1 MQIEIKDHIFREYD
15 IRGKFGTDITQDTA
29 ELLAKAFCYY
39 LGQKTG
45 KTNFK
50 VSIGMDARLSS
61 ETLRNGLALGLMSG
75 GASVVDIGLCPTPLQ
90 YFSLFADELDGGIM
104 ITGSHNPSE
113 YNGFK
118 ISVCQ
123 ETIYGD
129 EIQEIKKI
137 MKAFSDRGSTIV
149 ARIRGNLQNVDLIPH
164 YTDTILK
171 NFEGTLPASDL
182 KKPIKVVIDAGNG
195 TGGLV
200 APELLRQLGCE
211 VVELFCKPDG
221 KFPNH
226 HPDPTVEAN
235 LTALKA
241 EVAEQGADFGVGY
254 DGDSDRIGVIDE
266 KGSVVWGDQLMVI
279 FARAILAKSPGETI
293 VGEVKCSQTMY
304 DEIKKSGGKAVMWK
318 TGHSLIKSRMKEL
331 NAAMAG
337 EMSGHIFFA
346 DRYFGFDDAIYA
358 TCRLVEILAA
368 KRAENPDYAFSSL
381 LDGLAKTITTPE
393 IRVECPEQEKFEI
406 IESLKKVI
414 KEGVPG
420 PQIKELIDIDGVRVV
435 FEDGWGLVR
444 ASNTQPVLVMRFE
457 ATSET
462 LLEDYKGFMRAA
474 LGRAWPSGT
483 IQV

>member
-1 MQIEIKDHIFREYD
+1 MQIEVKDHIFREYD
-15 IRGKFGTDITQDTA
+15 IRGKFTEDITQDTA

-39 LGQKTG
+39 LGKKTG
-45 KTNFK
+45 KKNFR
-50 VSIGMDARLSS
+50 VSVGMDARLSS
-61 ETLRNGLALGLMSG
+61 ETLRNGLVLGLMSG
-75 GASVVDIGLCPTPLQ
+75 GASVIDIGLCPTPLQ
-90 YFSLFADELDGGIM
+90 YFSLFSDELDGGIM
-104 ITGSHNPSE
+104 ITGSHNPAE

-123 ETIYGD
+123 DTIHGE
-129 EIQEIKKI
+129 EIQVIKKI
-137 MKAFSDRGSTIV
+137 MQEFSARGSTIV
-149 ARIRGNLQNVDLIPH
+149 AKIKGTLRNVNTVSH

-171 NFEGTLPASDL
+171 NFEGTLPAPDL
-182 KKPIKVVIDAGNG
+182 KRPIKVVIDAGNG

-200 APELLRQLGCE
+200 APELLRKLGCE

-235 LTALKA
+235 LEALKA
-241 EVAEQGADFGVGY
+241 EVAEHGADFGVGY
-254 DGDSDRIGVIDE
+254 DGDSDRIGTVDENGKVI
-266 KGSVVWGDQLMVI
+266 WGDQLMVI
-279 FARAILAKSPGETI
+279 FARAILEKTPGETI

-304 DEIKKSGGKAVMWK
+304 DEIKKSGGKGVMWK
-318 TGHSLIKSRMKEL
+318 TGHSLIKARMKEL

-358 TCRLVEILAA
+358 TCRLVEILAQ
-368 KRAENPDYAFSSL
+368 KRAENPDFAFSSL
-381 LDGLAKTITTPE
+381 LDGVEETVTTPE

-420 PQIKELIDIDGVRVV
+420 PAIKELIDIDGVRVV
-435 FEDGWGLVR
+435 FEQGWALVR

-457 ATSET
+457 AKDES

>member
-1 MQIEIKDHIFREYD
+1 MQIEVKDHIFREYD
-15 IRGKFGTDITQDTA
+15 IRGKFTEDITQDTA

-39 LGQKTG
+39 LGKKTG

-50 VSIGMDARLSS
+50 VSVGMDARLSS
-61 ETLRNGLALGLMSG
+61 ETLRNGLVLGLMSG

-90 YFSLFADELDGGIM
+90 YFSLFTDELDGGIM
-104 ITGSHNPSE
+104 ITGSHNPAE

-123 ETIYGD
+123 DTIHGE
-129 EIQEIKKI
+129 EIQIIKKI
-137 MKAFSDRGSTIV
+137 MQEFSARGSTIV
-149 ARIRGNLQNVDLIPH
+149 AKIKGNLQNINIVPH

-171 NFEGTLPASDL
+171 NFEGTLPAPDL
-182 KKPIKVVIDAGNG
+182 KRPIKLVIDAGNG

-211 VVELFCKPDG
+211 VVELFCEPNG

-226 HPDPTVEAN
+226 HPDPTVEEN
-235 LTALKA
+235 LEALKA
-241 EVAEQGADFGVGY
+241 EVAEHGADFGVGY
-254 DGDSDRIGVIDE
+254 DGDSDRIGMVDENGKVI
-266 KGSVVWGDQLMVI
+266 WGDQLMVI
-279 FARAILAKSPGETI
+279 FARAILEKTPGETI

-304 DEIKKSGGKAVMWK
+304 DEIKKSGGKGVMWK
-318 TGHSLIKSRMKEL
+318 TGHSLIKARMKEL

-358 TCRLVEILAA
+358 TCRLVEILAQ
-368 KRAENPDYAFSSL
+368 KRAENPDFAFSSL
-381 LDGLAKTITTPE
+381 LDGVAETVTTPE

-420 PQIKELIDIDGVRVV
+420 PAIKELIDIDGIRVV
-435 FEDGWGLVR
+435 FEQGWGLVR

-457 ATSET
+457 AADES